1 MAYRTLSLLA
11 ASALFAAAA
20 GPAGAQS
27 AGADRRMDR
36 LEQSVRTLQ
45 ATVLQA
51 QATGQPVVVRPE
63 GPDPVLTTMQ
73 QRVADLEQTLQRI
86 NGQLENLTFEIEQAK
101 RAEAAAET
109 DRRTTLQALNE
120 RVGRLDSQVAA
131 LTAAMA
137 PPEPLAVGPND
148 ARTAPDA
155 TGRAQAEATGAL
167 DDQVA
172 QRPPPANPGEAF
184 TQARALFAAD
194 DYEAAAAA
202 FQDFVARYPTNTR
215 APEAYYW
222 LGESFFLRR
231 GYQTATGAYASALR
245 TNPNTSWAPAAYA
258 RLAQS
263 LANSNQNAQACAAL
277 ATFDQRYAAR
287 ASAAVKANAQ
297 TARTRA
303 RCG

>member
-1 MAYRTLSLLA
+1 MAYRVLSLLA
-11 ASALFAAAA
+11 AALIAGAA
-20 GPAGAQS
+20 GPAQAQT
-27 AGADRRMDR
+27 AGAERRMER
-36 LEQSVRTLQ
+36 LEQSVRALQ

-63 GPDPVLTTMQ
+63 GPDPVLAAMQ
-73 QRVADLEQTLQRI
+73 ERVTDLETTLQRL
-86 NGQLENLTFEIEQAK
+86 NGQIETLGLDIERAR

-109 DRRTTLQALNE
+109 ERRTALQAINE
-120 RVGRLDSQVAA
+120 RIGRLDGQIAA

-155 TGRAQAEATGAL
+155 GGTLEGQAAGSA
-167 DDQVA
+167 
-172 QRPPPANPGEAF
+172 PPANAGEAF
-184 TQARALFAAD
+184 TQARALFTAGD
-194 DYEAAAAA
+194 HEASGAA
-202 FQDFVARYPTNTR
+202 FQDFVTRYPTNTR
-215 APEAYYW
+215 TPEAYYW
-222 LGESFFLRR
+222 LGETYFARR

-245 TNPNTSWAPAAYA
+245 TRPATTWAPAAMA

-263 LANSNQNAQACAAL
+263 LANANQPGQACAAL
-277 ATFDQRYAAR
+277 AEFDQRYAAR

-303 RCG
+303 RCGA

>member
-1 MAYRTLSLLA
+1 MAYRVLSLLS

-20 GPAGAQS
+20 LPAQAQN
-27 AGADRRMDR
+27 AGIERRMER
-36 LEQSVRTLQ
+36 LEQAVRAVQ

-63 GPDPVLTTMQ
+63 GPDPILTAMQ
-73 QRVADLEQTLQRI
+73 ERVTDLETTIQRL
-86 NGQLENLTFEIEQAK
+86 NGQIETLGIELDQAK

-109 DRRTTLQALNE
+109 ERRNALQTLTE
-120 RVGRLDSQVAA
+120 RVSRLDEQVTT

-137 PPEPLAVGPND
+137 PSEPLAVGAND

-155 TGRAQAEATGAL
+155 GGTLGGQLAAQT
-167 DDQVA
+167 
-172 QRPPPANPGEAF
+172 PPANAGEAF
-184 TQARALFAAD
+184 TRARALFNGG
-194 DYEAAAAA
+194 DYEGAGTA

-222 LGESFFLRR
+222 LGESYFARR
-231 GYQTATGAYASALR
+231 GYQTATAAYASALQS
-245 TNPNTSWAPAAYA
+245 NPTTSWAPAAMA

-263 LANSNQNAQACAAL
+263 LANSNQNQQACAAI
-277 ATFDQRYAAR
+277 ATFNERYAAR
-287 ASAAVKANAQ
+287 ATAAVKANAQ